1 MVFQNGVKSI
11 QAAAYNGARMVVI
24 TKEIGIFFQFF
35 LAFLECMNFTI
46 FSDSPWIQLSFEAD
60 CKKKQVD
67 QSEPV
72 LIFHF
77 FRIGNFLCTHDNI

>member
-1 MVFQNGVKSI
+1 M
-11 QAAAYNGARMVVI
+11 AYNGARTVVI
-24 TKEIGIFFQFF
+24 TKEIGIFFRIF
-35 LAFLECMNFTI
+35 LAFLEYLSFTI
-46 FSDSPWIQLSFEAD
+46 FFNCNSSDLPWIQASFEAD
-60 CKKKQVD
+60 CKKMQVD